1 MSRAC
6 SGGRSAEQLERLARL
21 SEDNAFVDVGA
32 TLKRIGGE
40 DAWESTVGG
49 DGTFDGPASSIIGLL
64 SSSGGASTASGATAA
79 AAGGKRGQARK
90 GTRASEDAL
99 LNGSRIP
106 LTASLQDQHKAYLE
120 SVRAAAKEWEEV
132 ICSSSGDD
140 GSAAD
145 SADGDDKGVNRIGGV
160 QTAERR
166 GVGPKAR
173 RGGPKAKAFSAET
186 LPPASLS
193 SWGHPSEMVTV
204 TSVRRSPAD
213 GAAVARK
220 RPRGAQRACRDTADA
235 EAERK
240 VNSAAQSAR
249 PDPCSSLVAK
259 LKAELRL
266 VRQWE
271 RTMLEFPPQIVNG
284 VLSPE
289 SRAPWAQASST
300 SRKTDAAT
308 VSSEAKYVDSDD
320 DTEVLPHP
328 LLQVYSLCPSYE
340 ALTAG
345 PVHRR
350 DVVRCAT
357 TEEGWGHKEKPR
369 RSLLAPSPTPT
380 EAATRTVHVAG
391 FTFAVPEQVFGS
403 RKRRS
408 RRKENDS
415 GHATGLANGGQVDF
429 IDPGSEDAVQGEREH
444 HLCSV
449 CMLPASYR
457 CLRCRTALF
466 CSIDCHVLHDATRCL
481 KFTV

>member
-1 MSRAC
+1 MNRAYG
-6 SGGRSAEQLERLARL
+6 GGRSAAQLERLARL
-21 SEDNAFVDVGA
+21 SEDNAFVDVEA

-49 DGTFDGPASSIIGLL
+49 DGTFDGPAPSIIGLT
-64 SSSGGASTASGATAA
+64 SSSGGASTSGATAA
-79 AAGGKRGQARK
+79 SAGAKRGKARK

-99 LNGSRIP
+99 LNGARIP

-120 SVRAAAKEWEEV
+120 SVRAGAKVWEEV
-132 ICSSSGDD
+132 SCSSSVDD

-145 SADGDDKGVNRIGGV
+145 SADEDDKGVSSIGGG

-166 GVGPKAR
+166 GFGPKAR
-173 RGGPKAKAFSAET
+173 RGGPQPKVSSAET
-186 LPPASLS
+186 LLPTSLS
-193 SWGHPSEMVTV
+193 SSGHPSEMVTV

-220 RPRGAQRACRDTADA
+220 RPRGAQRAGRDTADA
-235 EAERK
+235 EVERK
-240 VNSAAQSAR
+240 VNPAAQLAR
-249 PDPCSSLVAK
+249 PDPYSSLVAK

-271 RTMLEFPPQIVNG
+271 RTVLEFPPQIING

-289 SRAPWAQASST
+289 SRAPWAQTTST
-300 SRKTDAAT
+300 SRKTDVAT
-308 VSSEAKYVDSDD
+308 FSSEAKYVDSDD

-369 RSLLAPSPTPT
+369 QSLVASSPTPT
-380 EAATRTVHVAG
+380 EAATRTLHVAG
-391 FTFAVPEQVFGS
+391 FAFAVPERVLGN
-403 RKRRS
+403 RKRRG
-408 RRKENDS
+408 RQKENGS
-415 GHATGLANGGQVDF
+415 GHASGLGTGGQVDF